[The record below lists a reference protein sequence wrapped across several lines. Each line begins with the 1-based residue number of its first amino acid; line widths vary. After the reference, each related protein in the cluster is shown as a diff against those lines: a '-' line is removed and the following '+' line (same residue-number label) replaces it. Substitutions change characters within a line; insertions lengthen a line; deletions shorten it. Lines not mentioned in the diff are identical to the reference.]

1 LTLFAPPTDAP
12 RGDEG
17 SRTRLF
23 AAVTSLL
30 TCVCAKSPA
39 VLMIDDPQWIDEGSA
54 SLLHYVLR
62 TVIAPN
68 RLLFFGSARTDEI
81 VDNSWCRRVVG
92 ALVESGAV
100 KRLQSSPLR
109 AEDAAQFLEAG
120 ANAREVADVL
130 RHAGGNPL
138 FLTEL
143 ARAGQQGIA
152 ASGRDL
158 VALIDVRIAR
168 LDDAARE
175 LIV

>member
-1 LTLFAPPTDAP
+1 
-12 RGDEG
+12 
-17 SRTRLF
+17 
-23 AAVTSLL
+23 
-30 TCVCAKSPA
+30 
-39 VLMIDDPQWIDEGSA
+39 MIDDPQWIDEGSA